1 MVRGRMTDGG
11 IKMIKVF
18 LLTATAAVAL
28 LPAAA
33 SAQINGYPGL
43 YSEFRV
49 GGSFLSDAR
58 NTGSDPTVGINI
70 ESEFDT
76 GFVGEV
82 AIGREEPFGLR
93 YEVALGYAKF
103 GVGDLTVIEDG
114 GIGVDAGVGDLDG
127 LSVTGDGYV
136 DAFTYML
143 NGYYAFGVGDVRP
156 YVGAGVGGAY
166 VSADISALGAKV
178 ANNGEHVLAYQ
189 GTAGAE
195 YRLSSNIVVGA
206 RYTYF
211 ATSDPTFRDAL
222 GVKFDSEVQS
232 HSAMLTIRFVSE

>member
-1 MVRGRMTDGG
+1 MVRGGMTEWG
-11 IKMIKVF
+11 INMIK
-18 LLTATAAVAL
+18 LLLLMATATVAL
-28 LPAAA
+28 LPAAV

-103 GVGDLTVIEDG
+103 DIGNLTIIQDG
-114 GIGVDAGVGDLDG
+114 GIGTNAGVGDLDG
-127 LSVTGDGYV
+127 LSVRGNGYV

-143 NGYYAFGVGDVRP
+143 NAYYAFGVGDVRP
-156 YVGAGVGGAY
+156 YVGAGLGGAY
-166 VSADISALGAKV
+166 VSADISALGAKI
-178 ANNGEHVLAYQ
+178 ADNGEHVLAYQ

-195 YRLSSNIVVGA
+195 YRLSSNVVVGA

-211 ATSDPTFRDAL
+211 GASDPTFRDAL

-232 HSAMLTIRFVSE
+232 HSAMLTIRFLRE